1 MTAARGYGAPRLGD
15 SAVPVESEGAELDL
29 GPRSAWV
36 DVTASPQSCLRWRM
50 RSAAPSHGA
59 PPDTS
64 DRRPVGAH
72 GGTGRHKPAGS
83 GTPPCPRR
91 HLTVRLAQTVAG
103 RGRTPRPR
111 FRWRSDRD
119 LQPGVDEA
127 PTAARREQG
136 CHRSRGRVGPVGP
149 GGAVRPPV
157 TSARASSVA
166 VRISTRTRSTLERHT
181 RQKRDQWRAG
191 RCARSWLSESVLVT
205 RST

>member
-127 PTAARREQG
+127 PTGAGRPHKKLLWQRVVNRAVIGRAVGSDQSGPAVQSGRRLRA
-136 CHRSRGRVGPVGP
+136 HGRHPSPSG
-149 GGAVRPPV
+149 
-157 TSARASSVA
+157 SARAPA
-166 VRISTRTRSTLERHT
+166 
-181 RQKRDQWRAG
+181 
-191 RCARSWLSESVLVT
+191 AR
-205 RST
+205 